1 MKKRPTAPTE
11 TEQATVES
19 LLREILEEL
28 RALRKE
34 QAPGTRAAARAAHEP
49 VDAMARSRALV

>member
-34 QAPGTRAAARAAHEP
+34 QAPVPFPTPAPVPALVAHEP
-49 VDAMARSRALV
+49 LGAVA